1 MYIRETKHSFGP
13 SEGGVRVAM
22 ACSKP
27 AIAGDVKQTAVAV
40 LDQGVS
46 KAMAFRM
53 KYRTTTDAG
62 QIKRRL
68 PLLTLSVHPENRGGV
83 YPQGDDVKQLAI
95 RLAKAG
101 FSQEE
106 ADHQGVCVQEPP
118 ADAVAACSHGQ
129 PAVAVGYTQYNQQH
143 CQGPDVFIRLLW
155 A

>member
-1 MYIRETKHSFGP
+1 ME
-13 SEGGVRVAM
+13 
-22 ACSKP
+22 CSKS

-46 KAMAFRM
+46 KAMALLM
-53 KYRTTTDAG
+53 NYRTTTGAG

-106 ADHQGVCVQEPP
+106 ADHQGVCVQEPL
-118 ADAVAACSHGQ
+118 AAAVAADSAG
-129 PAVAVGYTQYNQQH
+129 AVGYTQYNQQH
-143 CQGPDVFIRLLW
+143 CQGSDVLS

>member
-1 MYIRETKHSFGP
+1 M
-13 SEGGVRVAM
+13 
-22 ACSKP
+22 
-27 AIAGDVKQTAVAV
+27 
-40 LDQGVS
+40 S
-46 KAMAFRM
+46 KAMALR
-53 KYRTTTDAG
+53 KQYRNTIDAG
-62 QIKRRL
+62 QLKRRL

-118 ADAVAACSHGQ
+118 ATE
-129 PAVAVGYTQYNQQH
+129 VAVRYTQYNQQH
-143 CQGPDVFIRLLW
+143 CQGSDVLS